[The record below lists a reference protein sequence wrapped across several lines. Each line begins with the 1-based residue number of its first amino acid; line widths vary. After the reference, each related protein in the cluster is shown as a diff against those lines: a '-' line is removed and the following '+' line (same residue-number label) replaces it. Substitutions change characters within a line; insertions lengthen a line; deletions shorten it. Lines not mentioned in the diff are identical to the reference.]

1 MPIWSIIMM
10 QELSEFLYGYFCRI
24 LSDRTDLWFQTMSD
38 TASISEQFVRSWE
51 RLVWDSL
58 CGLTHGLSAMQ
69 LNVLLQFTNVDFLVV
84 TVLYQKRLKKERRA
98 RRRLTDQLDKESK
111 RRTQFEE
118 ALKAA
123 SSETFRAISGELTL
137 TFGTFDNHRFVR
149 MRSIISSRLSRLFPF
164 SWYETFH

>member
-1 MPIWSIIMM
+1 MFIFPFYLCFPLSIA
-10 QELSEFLYGYFCRI
+10 ELKMEI
-24 LSDRTDLWFQTMSD
+24 LRERELRE
-38 TASISEQFVRSWE
+38 SIEK
-51 RLVWDSL
+51 
-58 CGLTHGLSAMQ
+58 Q
-69 LNVLLQFTNVDFLVV
+69 LMEDQRNR
-84 TVLYQKRLKKERRA
+84 VLYQKRLKKERRA

-164 SWYETFH
+164 SWYENFH